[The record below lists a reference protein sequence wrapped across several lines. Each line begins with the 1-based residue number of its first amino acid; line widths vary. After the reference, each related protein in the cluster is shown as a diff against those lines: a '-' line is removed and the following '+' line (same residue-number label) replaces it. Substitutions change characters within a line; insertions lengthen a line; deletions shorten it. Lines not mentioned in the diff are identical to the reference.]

1 MMRLYTVMLVMFLFY
16 LLSACGGGGDSD
28 TDSAAVAPDPVT
40 PIPPLPAPLQT
51 ADIQAQAS
59 FDFRIDNTITI
70 HVDSAPPSRGIIN
83 IYYSTAFYDQELGKY
98 YPDYSSLIAS
108 WRPSIDIPY
117 SVSFNKNWPGL
128 LFEWIPESAE
138 HTEKSYYFEKE
149 ALADQLYL
157 NL

>member
-16 LLSACGGGGDSD
+16 LLSACGGGGD
-28 TDSAAVAPDPVT
+28 TDSADVAPDPVT
-40 PIPPLPAPLQT
+40 PIPPLPAPLHT
-51 ADIQAQAS
+51 ADIQAEAS
-59 FDFRIDNTITI
+59 FDFRIDNTTTI

-108 WRPSIDIPY
+108 WRPSTDIPY
-117 SVSFNKNWPGL
+117 SVSFNKNWSGL

-149 ALADQLYL
+149 ALTDQLYL